1 LAEFDARVIERMRS
15 LIQLWEDQSD
25 HRAIFLSC
33 YSMMTS
39 NMLSAIEQHEFND
52 PAWVDRLLRS
62 FAEYYFN
69 ALEAYEH
76 NPSATPPVWE
86 IAHRV
91 TRSTETVPLQKL
103 MLGVNAHINYDLVFT
118 LVGLLE
124 PEWADLSDSQSAER
138 YADHCFVNE
147 VIARTIDD
155 VQDTILEP
163 AMPEMDI
170 IDKLL
175 GPFDEILLS
184 RLITNWRDRVWNNA
198 VHLLENSDAEEQS
211 QMIRQIEEDA
221 LQHARA
227 IIGKD
232 ISAALGDLL

>member
-1 LAEFDARVIERMRS
+1 MAEFDARVIERMRS

-25 HRAIFLSC
+25 QRAIFLSC

-39 NMLSAIEQHEFND
+39 NMLSAIERQEFND
-52 PAWVDRLLRS
+52 PVWVDRLLHS
-62 FAEYYFN
+62 FAQYYFN

-76 NPSATPPVWE
+76 NPRATPPVWE
-86 IAHRV
+86 LAHRI
-91 TRSTETVPLQKL
+91 TRSSEALPLQKL
-103 MLGVNAHINYDLVFT
+103 LLGVNAHINYDLVFT
-118 LVGLLE
+118 LVELLE
-124 PEWADLSDSQSAER
+124 PEWADLSESQRAER

-147 VIARTIDD
+147 VIARTIDA

-163 AMPEMDI
+163 AMPEMDF
-170 IDKLL
+170 IDKLF

-198 VHLLENSDAEEQS
+198 VFLLENTDSEERS
-211 QMIRQIEEDA
+211 RTIHQIEDDA
-221 LQHARA
+221 FQHAKA